1 MKNRYSFSEDGKTCS
16 IYFINGEHFVI
27 DACDFNLVSQ
37 FTWWLGKRGYPVA
50 KTSRKSK
57 EGHKSI
63 TVHSLLLRPVPG
75 FDVDHISRDKMDN
88 RRVNLRR
95 CTHQQNMFNQRMK
108 KTNTSGYSG
117 VSRIKSCGK
126 YEAYIHRDGKKHYL
140 GLYETAQEAAKARD
154 AAAKIMFGEFV
165 RLNCREVVA

>member
-75 FDVDHISRDKMDN
+75 FDVDHISGDKMDQ
-88 RRVNLRR
+88 RRVTL
-95 CTHQQNMFNQRMK
+95 
-108 KTNTSGYSG
+108 
-117 VSRIKSCGK
+117 SR
-126 YEAYIHRDGKKHYL
+126 
-140 GLYETAQEAAKARD
+140 
-154 AAAKIMFGEFV
+154 
-165 RLNCREVVA
+165 